1 MSDAAELDS
10 LHNQNSQL
18 GQLLMLASSNL
29 PIGSYT
35 YSQGVEAAIESGVI
49 QDESTTLAFMQDY
62 LQFAVIGYEL
72 PVLGLIMQALDQGHE
87 TLAANLAHDYH
98 ASLESKEF
106 VLESQQLAQA
116 MVSWLN
122 EVLRLSIPAEVPE
135 DGYLPLFAH
144 IAQHWQLPL
153 AQSMTTYG
161 FAQLENMVLAAVKTV
176 PLGQM
181 AGQRVLWQLQSEL
194 NEQIDALSDAVKQA
208 FVTLIMSDAINT
220 QSVVDNQ
227 NIVDI
232 QDTIDSKETVD
243 NQAATNNQHTQQL
256 CEQLY
261 EMLNLSNN
269 LPSLAILSSKHEEQ
283 YSRLFRS

>member
-1 MSDAAELDS
+1 MMVDS
-10 LHNQNSQL
+10 MTQSQQSTQL

-35 YSQGVEAAIESGVI
+35 YSQGVESAIESGVI
-49 QDESTTLAFMQDY
+49 YDEASTLTFMQDY
-62 LQFAVIGYEL
+62 LALAVIGYEL
-72 PVLGLIMQALDQGHE
+72 PVLGLIMCALSQGHE
-87 TLAANLAHDYH
+87 SLASNLAHDYH

-122 EVLRLSIPAEVPE
+122 EVLALGIPAEIPD

-144 IAQHWQLPL
+144 IAQYWQIPL
-153 AQSMTTYG
+153 VQTMTTYG

-181 AGQRVLWQLQSEL
+181 AGQRILWQLQSDL
-194 NEQIDALSDAVKQA
+194 GFQVDVLSDNVQQA
-208 FVTLIMSDAINT
+208 FDDLITSSNATDPLNMSET
-220 QSVVDNQ
+220 QVYQ
-227 NIVDI
+227 KLC
-232 QDTIDSKETVD
+232 QD
-243 NQAATNNQHTQQL
+243 
-256 CEQLY
+256 LY
-261 EMLNLSNN
+261 ERLNISNN
-269 LPSLAILSSKHEEQ
+269 LPNLAILSSMHEEQ

>member
-1 MSDAAELDS
+1 MDTVRFGSQRN
-10 LHNQNSQL
+10 HNRQL
-18 GQLLMLASSNL
+18 GQVLMLASSNL

-49 QDESTTLAFMQDY
+49 HDEQSTLEFMQDY
-62 LQFAVIGYEL
+62 LQLAILDYEL
-72 PVLGLIMQALDQGHE
+72 PILALIMQALDKGHE
-87 TLAANLAHDYH
+87 ALAAALAQDYH

-122 EVLRLSIPAEVPE
+122 EVLGLGIPAEIP
-135 DGYLPLFAH
+135 DNGYLPLFAH
-144 IAQHWQLPL
+144 IAQHWELPI

-181 AGQRVLWQLQSEL
+181 AGQRVLWQLQNDLAAQVDAASD
-194 NEQIDALSDAVKQA
+194 NIQRVFDDVMASPDSIDYLD
-208 FVTLIMSDAINT
+208 LE
-220 QSVVDNQ
+220 
-227 NIVDI
+227 IVQVQDI
-232 QDTIDSKETVD
+232 VEDQDVE
-243 NQAATNNQHTQQL
+243 QL
-256 CEQLY
+256 CQELY
-261 EMLNLSNN
+261 ELLNISNN
-269 LPSLAILSSKHEEQ
+269 LPNLATLSSMHEEQ

>member
-1 MSDAAELDS
+1 MVDISAQFAQPD
-10 LHNQNSQL
+10 QL

-35 YSQGVEAAIESGVI
+35 YSQGVESAIESGVVS
-49 QDESTTLAFMQDY
+49 DEASTLVFMQDY
-62 LQFAVIGYEL
+62 LALAVIGYEL
-72 PVLGLIMQALDQGHE
+72 PILGLIMLALGQGNDA
-87 TLAANLAHDYH
+87 LAANLAHDYH

-122 EVLRLSIPAEVPE
+122 EVLSLGIPAEIPE

-181 AGQRVLWQLQSEL
+181 AGQRILWQLQSEL
-194 NEQIDALSDAVKQA
+194 AAQIDAVSDNVRRT
-208 FVTLIMSDAINT
+208 FNELITSSDAIGN
-220 QSVVDNQ
+220 VDTNMLEE
-227 NIVDI
+227 
-232 QDTIDSKETVD
+232 QDCQT
-243 NQAATNNQHTQQL
+243 L
-256 CEQLY
+256 CQKLY
-261 EMLNLSNN
+261 ETLNTSNN
-269 LPSLAILSSKHEEQ
+269 LPNLAILSSMHEEQ

>member
-1 MSDAAELDS
+1 MMVNTSA
-10 LHNQNSQL
+10 QPTQPTQL

-35 YSQGVEAAIESGVI
+35 YSQGVESAIESGVI
-49 QDESTTLAFMQDY
+49 FDEASTLAFMQDY
-62 LQFAVIGYEL
+62 LELAVIGYEL
-72 PVLGLIMQALDQGHE
+72 PVLGLIMCALSQGHE
-87 TLAANLAHDYH
+87 SLASNLAHDYH

-122 EVLRLSIPAEVPE
+122 EVLALGIPAEIPD

-144 IAQHWQLPL
+144 IAQYWQIPL
-153 AQSMTTYG
+153 VQTMTTYG

-181 AGQRVLWQLQSEL
+181 AGQRILWQLQSDL
-194 NEQIDALSDAVKQA
+194 GSQVDALSDDVQQA
-208 FVTLIMSDAINT
+208 FDALVMSTNT
-220 QSVVDNQ
+220 TN
-227 NIVDI
+227 
-232 QDTIDSKETVD
+232 TVD
-243 NQAATNNQHTQQL
+243 KSEEPDCQQL
-256 CEQLY
+256 CQDLY
-261 EMLNLSNN
+261 ESLNISNN
-269 LPSLAILSSKHEEQ
+269 LPNLAILSSMHEEQ

>member
-1 MSDAAELDS
+1 MVDTNAQSAQPD
-10 LHNQNSQL
+10 QL

-35 YSQGVEAAIESGVI
+35 YSQGVESAIESGVI
-49 QDESTTLAFMQDY
+49 SDEASTLVFMQDY
-62 LQFAVIGYEL
+62 LALAVIGYEL
-72 PVLGLIMQALDQGHE
+72 PILGLIMLALGQGNDV
-87 TLAANLAHDYH
+87 LAANLAHDYH

-122 EVLRLSIPAEVPE
+122 EVLSLGIPAEIPE

-181 AGQRVLWQLQSEL
+181 AGQRILWQLQSDL
-194 NEQIDALSDAVKQA
+194 GAQIDAVS
-208 FVTLIMSDAINT
+208 T
-220 QSVVDNQ
+220 
-227 NIVDI
+227 NI
-232 QDTIDSKETVD
+232 
-243 NQAATNNQHTQQL
+243 QHTFDTLMTSPDSLKEQDCQQL
-256 CEQLY
+256 CQDLY
-261 EMLNLSNN
+261 EILNISNN
-269 LPSLAILSSKHEEQ
+269 LPNLAILSSMHEEQ

>member
-1 MSDAAELDS
+1 MVDISAQSAQPD
-10 LHNQNSQL
+10 QL

-35 YSQGVEAAIESGVI
+35 YSQGVESAIESGVI
-49 QDESTTLAFMQDY
+49 SDEASTLVFMQDY
-62 LQFAVIGYEL
+62 LALAVIGYEL
-72 PVLGLIMQALDQGHE
+72 PVLGLIMLALGQGND

-98 ASLESKEF
+98 AGLESKEF

-122 EVLRLSIPAEVPE
+122 EVLSLGIPAEIPE

-181 AGQRVLWQLQSEL
+181 AGQRILWQLQSDL
-194 NEQIDALSDAVKQA
+194 GAQVDALSDDVQHA
-208 FVTLIMSDAINT
+208 FDIVMTSSD
-220 QSVVDNQ
+220 SLEEQ
-227 NIVDI
+227 NC
-232 QDTIDSKETVD
+232 
-243 NQAATNNQHTQQL
+243 QQL
-256 CEQLY
+256 CQDLY
-261 EMLNLSNN
+261 ETLNISNN
-269 LPSLAILSSKHEEQ
+269 LPNLAILSSMHEEQ

>member
-1 MSDAAELDS
+1 MMVNTSTQS
-10 LHNQNSQL
+10 TQSVQL

-35 YSQGVEAAIESGVI
+35 YSQGVESAIESGVI
-49 QDESTTLAFMQDY
+49 SDEASTLAFMQDY
-62 LQFAVIGYEL
+62 LELAVIGYEL
-72 PVLGLIMQALDQGHE
+72 PLLGLIMCALGGGHE
-87 TLAANLAHDYH
+87 ALANEVAHDYH

-122 EVLRLSIPAEVPE
+122 EVLNLGVPTELPE
-135 DGYLPLFAH
+135 DGFLPLFAH

-181 AGQRVLWQLQSEL
+181 AGQRILWQLQNNL
-194 NEQIDALSDAVKQA
+194 GVQVDALSGDVKQA
-208 FVTLIMSDAINT
+208 FDDVITSANATHALDMNED
-220 QSVVDNQ
+220 QVCQ
-227 NIVDI
+227 KLC
-232 QDTIDSKETVD
+232 QD
-243 NQAATNNQHTQQL
+243 
-256 CEQLY
+256 LY
-261 EMLNLSNN
+261 ESLNISNN
-269 LPSLAILSSKHEEQ
+269 LPNLAILSSMHEEQ

>member
-1 MSDAAELDS
+1 MSDTAGLDS
-10 LHNQNSQL
+10 QHNQNSQL

-35 YSQGVEAAIESGVI
+35 YSQGVEAAIESGI
-49 QDESTTLAFMQDY
+49 IHDESSALTFMQDY
-62 LQFAVIGYEL
+62 LQLAVIGYEL

-87 TLAANLAHDYH
+87 ALAANLAHDYH

-122 EVLRLSIPAEVPE
+122 EVLRLGVPVEIPE
-135 DGYLPLFAH
+135 DGFLPLFAH
-144 IAQHWQLPL
+144 IAQYWRLPV

-181 AGQRVLWQLQSEL
+181 AGQRILWHLQSEL
-194 NEQIDALSDAVKQA
+194 SAQVHELSDTVQQT
-208 FVTLIMSDAINT
+208 FSTLITPDAT
-220 QSVVDNQ
+220 DGLDLQQ
-227 NIVDI
+227 WC
-232 QDTIDSKETVD
+232 
-243 NQAATNNQHTQQL
+243 QH
-256 CEQLY
+256 LY
-261 EMLNLSNN
+261 ERLNLSNN
-269 LPSLAILSSKHEEQ
+269 LPNLAILSSKHEEQ

>member
-1 MSDAAELDS
+1 MMDTARFGSQ
-10 LHNQNSQL
+10 HNHNSQL
-18 GQLLMLASSNL
+18 GQVLMLASSNL

-49 QDESTTLAFMQDY
+49 HDERSTLEFMQDY
-62 LQFAVIGYEL
+62 LQLAVLDYEL
-72 PVLGLIMQALDQGHE
+72 PILALIMQALDKGHE
-87 TLAANLAHDYH
+87 ALAENLAHDYH

-116 MVSWLN
+116 MVSWIN
-122 EVLRLSIPAEVPE
+122 EVLGLGIPAEIPD

-144 IAQHWQLPL
+144 IAQHWELPL
-153 AQSMTTYG
+153 AQAMTTYG

-194 NEQIDALSDAVKQA
+194 AAQVDVVSDNLQRVFDEVVSSPDSIDYLNAEGIEGQEVVK
-208 FVTLIMSDAINT
+208 VED
-220 QSVVDNQ
+220 
-227 NIVDI
+227 
-232 QDTIDSKETVD
+232 QDV
-243 NQAATNNQHTQQL
+243 QQL
-256 CEQLY
+256 CQDLY
-261 EMLNLSNN
+261 VLLNISNN
-269 LPSLAILSSKHEEQ
+269 LPSLAILSSMHEEQ

>member
-1 MSDAAELDS
+1 MMVNTSVQPTDS
-10 LHNQNSQL
+10 VQL

-35 YSQGVEAAIESGVI
+35 YSQGVESAIESGVVS
-49 QDESTTLAFMQDY
+49 DEASTLTFMQDY
-62 LQFAVIGYEL
+62 LALAVIGYEL
-72 PVLGLIMQALDQGHE
+72 PILGLIMLALSRGNE
-87 TLAANLAHDYH
+87 TLAENLAHDYH
-98 ASLESKEF
+98 AGLESKEF

-122 EVLRLSIPAEVPE
+122 EVLSLGIPSEIPD
-135 DGYLPLFAH
+135 DGFLPLFAH

-181 AGQRVLWQLQSEL
+181 AGQRILWQLQSDL
-194 NEQIDALSDAVKQA
+194 GAQVDVLSDNVQQA
-208 FVTLIMSDAINT
+208 FNDLIMSSDATDALNVSEEQGCQT
-220 QSVVDNQ
+220 LC
-227 NIVDI
+227 
-232 QDTIDSKETVD
+232 QD
-243 NQAATNNQHTQQL
+243 
-256 CEQLY
+256 LY
-261 EMLNLSNN
+261 ERLSISNN
-269 LPSLAILSSKHEEQ
+269 LPNLAILSSMHEEQ

>member
-1 MSDAAELDS
+1 MVDTSTQSAQPD
-10 LHNQNSQL
+10 QL

-35 YSQGVEAAIESGVI
+35 YSQGVESAIESGLI
-49 QDESTTLAFMQDY
+49 FDEASTLIFMQDY
-62 LQFAVIGYEL
+62 LVLAAIGYEL
-72 PVLGLIMQALDQGHE
+72 PILGLVMLALGQGNDA
-87 TLAANLAHDYH
+87 LAATLAHDYH

-122 EVLRLSIPAEVPE
+122 EVLSLGIPAEIPE

-153 AQSMTTYG
+153 AQAMTTYG
-161 FAQLENMVLAAVKTV
+161 FAQLENMILAAVKTV

-181 AGQRVLWQLQSEL
+181 AGQRILWQLQSEL
-194 NEQIDALSDAVKQA
+194 GAQVDAVSANVQHA
-208 FVTLIMSDAINT
+208 FDTLMASSD
-220 QSVVDNQ
+220 SLD
-227 NIVDI
+227 D
-232 QDTIDSKETVD
+232 QDV
-243 NQAATNNQHTQQL
+243 QQL
-256 CEQLY
+256 CQNLY
-261 EMLNLSNN
+261 EILNISNN
-269 LPSLAILSSKHEEQ
+269 LPNLAILSSMHEEQ

>member
-1 MSDAAELDS
+1 MMVDTSVQPTQSA
-10 LHNQNSQL
+10 QL

-35 YSQGVEAAIESGVI
+35 YSQGVESAIESGVVS
-49 QDESTTLAFMQDY
+49 DEASTLTFMQDY
-62 LQFAVIGYEL
+62 LALAVIGYEL
-72 PVLGLIMQALDQGHE
+72 PVLGLIMCALSQGYE
-87 TLAANLAHDYH
+87 ALAANLAHDYH
-98 ASLESKEF
+98 AGLESKEF

-122 EVLRLSIPAEVPE
+122 EVLSLGIPAEIPE
-135 DGYLPLFAH
+135 DGFLPLFAH

-181 AGQRVLWQLQSEL
+181 AGQRILWQLQSDL
-194 NEQIDALSDAVKQA
+194 GAQVDVLSDNVQQA
-208 FVTLIMSDAINT
+208 FNDLIMS
-220 QSVVDNQ
+220 S
-227 NIVDI
+227 
-232 QDTIDSKETVD
+232 
-243 NQAATNNQHTQQL
+243 AATDALNVNKEQGCQTL
-256 CEQLY
+256 CQDLY
-261 EMLNLSNN
+261 ERLSISNN
-269 LPSLAILSSKHEEQ
+269 LPNLAILSSMHEEQ

>member
-1 MSDAAELDS
+1 MMVDASAQPTQS
-10 LHNQNSQL
+10 AQL

-35 YSQGVEAAIESGVI
+35 YSQGVESAIESGVVF
-49 QDESTTLAFMQDY
+49 DEASTLTFMQDY
-62 LQFAVIGYEL
+62 LALAVVGYEL
-72 PVLGLIMQALDQGHE
+72 PILGLIMCALCQGNNDA
-87 TLAANLAHDYH
+87 LAANLAHDYH

-116 MVSWLN
+116 MVSWLK
-122 EVLRLSIPAEVPE
+122 EVLSLGISAEIPE

-181 AGQRVLWQLQSEL
+181 AGQRILWQLQSDL
-194 NEQIDALSDAVKQA
+194 GTQVDALSDDVQQA
-208 FVTLIMSDAINT
+208 FDALVMSTNMANTLGNSEELDC
-220 QSVVDNQ
+220 
-227 NIVDI
+227 
-232 QDTIDSKETVD
+232 
-243 NQAATNNQHTQQL
+243 QQL
-256 CEQLY
+256 CQDLY
-261 EMLNLSNN
+261 DRLNISNN
-269 LPSLAILSSKHEEQ
+269 LPNLAILSSMHEEQ

>member
-1 MSDAAELDS
+1 MVDTSAQSAQPD
-10 LHNQNSQL
+10 QL

-35 YSQGVEAAIESGVI
+35 YSQGVESAIESGVI
-49 QDESTTLAFMQDY
+49 SDEASTLVFMQDY
-62 LQFAVIGYEL
+62 LELAVFGYEL
-72 PVLGLIMQALDQGHE
+72 PILGLIMCALNQGHE
-87 TLAANLAHDYH
+87 ALAANLAHDYH

-122 EVLRLSIPAEVPE
+122 EVLNLGIPTEVPE
-135 DGYLPLFAH
+135 DGFLPLFAH

-181 AGQRVLWQLQSEL
+181 AGQRILWQLQSEL
-194 NEQIDALSDAVKQA
+194 SAQIDALSETIQHAFDILITSSNTDALDK
-208 FVTLIMSDAINT
+208 SEE
-220 QSVVDNQ
+220 
-227 NIVDI
+227 
-232 QDTIDSKETVD
+232 QDC
-243 NQAATNNQHTQQL
+243 QQL
-256 CEQLY
+256 CQDLY
-261 EMLNLSNN
+261 ERLNISNN
-269 LPSLAILSSKHEEQ
+269 LPNLAILSSMHEEQ

>member
-1 MSDAAELDS
+1 MVDTSAQSAQPD
-10 LHNQNSQL
+10 QL

-35 YSQGVEAAIESGVI
+35 YSQGVESAIESGVI
-49 QDESTTLAFMQDY
+49 SDEASTLVFMQDY
-62 LQFAVIGYEL
+62 LALAVIGYEL
-72 PVLGLIMQALDQGHE
+72 PILGLIMLALGQGNDA
-87 TLAANLAHDYH
+87 LAANLAHDYH
-98 ASLESKEF
+98 AGLESKEF

-122 EVLRLSIPAEVPE
+122 EVLSLGIPAEIPE

-181 AGQRVLWQLQSEL
+181 AGQRILWQLQSDL
-194 NEQIDALSDAVKQA
+194 GAQV
-208 FVTLIMSDAINT
+208 DAIST
-220 QSVVDNQ
+220 
-227 NIVDI
+227 NI
-232 QDTIDSKETVD
+232 
-243 NQAATNNQHTQQL
+243 QHTFDTLRASSDSLEEQDCQQL
-256 CEQLY
+256 CQQLY
-261 EMLNLSNN
+261 EMLNISNN
-269 LPSLAILSSKHEEQ
+269 LPNLAILSSMHEEQ

>member
-1 MSDAAELDS
+1 MVYTSAPSAQPD
-10 LHNQNSQL
+10 QL

-35 YSQGVEAAIESGVI
+35 YSQGVESAIESGVI
-49 QDESTTLAFMQDY
+49 SDEASTLIFMQDY
-62 LQFAVIGYEL
+62 LALAVIGYEL
-72 PVLGLIMQALDQGHE
+72 PILGLIMLALGQGNDV
-87 TLAANLAHDYH
+87 LAANLAHDYH

-122 EVLRLSIPAEVPE
+122 EVLSLGIPAEIPE

-181 AGQRVLWQLQSEL
+181 AGQRILWQLQSDL
-194 NEQIDALSDAVKQA
+194 GAQIDAVS
-208 FVTLIMSDAINT
+208 T
-220 QSVVDNQ
+220 
-227 NIVDI
+227 NI
-232 QDTIDSKETVD
+232 
-243 NQAATNNQHTQQL
+243 QHTFDTLMTSPDSLKEQDCQQL
-256 CEQLY
+256 CQDLY
-261 EMLNLSNN
+261 ETLNISNN
-269 LPSLAILSSKHEEQ
+269 LPNLAILSSMHEEQ

>member
-1 MSDAAELDS
+1 MVDTSAQSTQPD
-10 LHNQNSQL
+10 QL

-35 YSQGVEAAIESGVI
+35 YSQGVESAIESGVVS
-49 QDESTTLAFMQDY
+49 DEASTLVFMQDY
-62 LQFAVIGYEL
+62 LALAVIGYEL
-72 PVLGLIMQALDQGHE
+72 PILGLIMLALGQGNDA
-87 TLAANLAHDYH
+87 LAANLAHDYH

-122 EVLRLSIPAEVPE
+122 EVLSLGIPAEIPE

-181 AGQRVLWQLQSEL
+181 AGQRILWQLQSDL
-194 NEQIDALSDAVKQA
+194 GAQVDALSDDVRCT
-208 FVTLIMSDAINT
+208 FNELMTSPDSLEE
-220 QSVVDNQ
+220 
-227 NIVDI
+227 
-232 QDTIDSKETVD
+232 QDC
-243 NQAATNNQHTQQL
+243 QQL
-256 CEQLY
+256 CQDLY
-261 EMLNLSNN
+261 ETLNISNN
-269 LPSLAILSSKHEEQ
+269 LPNLAILSSMHEEQ

>member
-1 MSDAAELDS
+1 MVDTSAQSAQPD
-10 LHNQNSQL
+10 QL

-35 YSQGVEAAIESGVI
+35 YSQGVESAIESGVI
-49 QDESTTLAFMQDY
+49 SDEASTLVFMQDY
-62 LQFAVIGYEL
+62 LALAVIGYEL
-72 PVLGLIMQALDQGHE
+72 PVLGLIMLALGQGNDA
-87 TLAANLAHDYH
+87 LAANLSHDYH
-98 ASLESKEF
+98 AGLESKEF

-122 EVLRLSIPAEVPE
+122 EVLSLGIPAEIPE
-135 DGYLPLFAH
+135 DGYLPLFSH

-181 AGQRVLWQLQSEL
+181 AGQRILWQLQSEL
-194 NEQIDALSDAVKQA
+194 AAQIDAVSDNVRH
-208 FVTLIMSDAINT
+208 TINELMT
-220 QSVVDNQ
+220 SPNSLKE
-227 NIVDI
+227 
-232 QDTIDSKETVD
+232 QDC
-243 NQAATNNQHTQQL
+243 QQL
-256 CEQLY
+256 CQNLY
-261 EMLNLSNN
+261 ETLNISNN
-269 LPSLAILSSKHEEQ
+269 LPNLAILSSMHEEQ

>member
-1 MSDAAELDS
+1 MVDTSAQSTQPD
-10 LHNQNSQL
+10 QL

-35 YSQGVEAAIESGVI
+35 YSQGVESAIESGVI
-49 QDESTTLAFMQDY
+49 SDEASTLIFMQDY
-62 LQFAVIGYEL
+62 LALAVIGYEL
-72 PVLGLIMQALDQGHE
+72 PILGLVMLALGQGNDA
-87 TLAANLAHDYH
+87 LAANLAHDYH

-122 EVLRLSIPAEVPE
+122 EVLSLGIPAEIPE

-181 AGQRVLWQLQSEL
+181 AGQRILWQLQSDL
-194 NEQIDALSDAVKQA
+194 GAQIDAVSMNVQHAFDA
-208 FVTLIMSDAINT
+208 LNT
-220 QSVVDNQ
+220 GEE
-227 NIVDI
+227 
-232 QDTIDSKETVD
+232 QDC
-243 NQAATNNQHTQQL
+243 QQL
-256 CEQLY
+256 CQNLY
-261 EMLNLSNN
+261 EILNISNN
-269 LPSLAILSSKHEEQ
+269 LPNLAILSSMHEEQ

>member
-1 MSDAAELDS
+1 MTSTQSAQPD
-10 LHNQNSQL
+10 QL

-35 YSQGVEAAIESGVI
+35 YSQGVESAIESGVVS
-49 QDESTTLAFMQDY
+49 DEASTLVFMQDY
-62 LQFAVIGYEL
+62 LALAVIGYEL
-72 PVLGLIMQALDQGHE
+72 PILGLIMLALGQGNDA
-87 TLAANLAHDYH
+87 LAANLAHDYH

-122 EVLRLSIPAEVPE
+122 EVLSLGIPAEIPE

-181 AGQRVLWQLQSEL
+181 AGQRILWQLQSEL
-194 NEQIDALSDAVKQA
+194 AAQIDAVS
-208 FVTLIMSDAINT
+208 T
-220 QSVVDNQ
+220 
-227 NIVDI
+227 NI
-232 QDTIDSKETVD
+232 
-243 NQAATNNQHTQQL
+243 QHTFDTLDAGEEQDCQQL
-256 CEQLY
+256 CQDLY
-261 EMLNLSNN
+261 ETLNISNN
-269 LPSLAILSSKHEEQ
+269 LPNLAILSSMHEGQ

>member
-1 MSDAAELDS
+1 MVDTSTQSA
-10 LHNQNSQL
+10 QL

-35 YSQGVEAAIESGVI
+35 YSQGVESAIESGVI
-49 QDESTTLAFMQDY
+49 SDEASTLVFMQDY
-62 LQFAVIGYEL
+62 LSLAVIGYEL
-72 PVLGLIMQALDQGHE
+72 PILGLIMLALGQGNDA
-87 TLAANLAHDYH
+87 LAANLAHDYH

-122 EVLRLSIPAEVPE
+122 EVLSLGIPAEIPE

-181 AGQRVLWQLQSEL
+181 AGQRILWQLQSEL
-194 NEQIDALSDAVKQA
+194 AAQVDAVSANVQHA
-208 FVTLIMSDAINT
+208 FDTVMTSD
-220 QSVVDNQ
+220 SLED
-227 NIVDI
+227 
-232 QDTIDSKETVD
+232 QDV
-243 NQAATNNQHTQQL
+243 QQL
-256 CEQLY
+256 CQNLY
-261 EMLNLSNN
+261 TLLNISNN
-269 LPSLAILSSKHEEQ
+269 LPNLAILSSMHEEQ

>member
-1 MSDAAELDS
+1 MMVDTSAQPTQSA
-10 LHNQNSQL
+10 QL

-35 YSQGVEAAIESGVI
+35 YSQGVESAIESGIVF
-49 QDESTTLAFMQDY
+49 DEASTLTFMQDY
-62 LQFAVIGYEL
+62 LALAVVGYEL
-72 PVLGLIMQALDQGHE
+72 PVLGLIMCALDQGNE
-87 TLAANLAHDYH
+87 AIAASLAHDYH
-98 ASLESKEF
+98 AGLESKEF

-122 EVLRLSIPAEVPE
+122 EVLSLGIPTEVLE
-135 DGYLPLFAH
+135 DGFLPLFAH

-181 AGQRVLWQLQSEL
+181 AGQRILWQLQSDLGAQVDSLGADVQRAFESVITSKDTL
-194 NEQIDALSDAVKQA
+194 ADMSISATQYNEQLCQDLYDR
-208 FVTLIMSDAINT
+208 L
-220 QSVVDNQ
+220 
-227 NIVDI
+227 NI
-232 QDTIDSKETVD
+232 
-243 NQAATNNQHTQQL
+243 
-256 CEQLY
+256 
-261 EMLNLSNN
+261 SNN
-269 LPSLAILSSKHEEQ
+269 LPNLAILSSMHEEQ

>member
-1 MSDAAELDS
+1 MMVNTSAQPTQSA
-10 LHNQNSQL
+10 QL

-35 YSQGVEAAIESGVI
+35 YSQGVESAIESGVVS
-49 QDESTTLAFMQDY
+49 DEASTLTFMQEY
-62 LQFAVIGYEL
+62 LALAVIGYEL
-72 PVLGLIMQALDQGHE
+72 PILGLIMCALSQDHE
-87 TLAANLAHDYH
+87 ALAANLAHDYH
-98 ASLESKEF
+98 AGLESKEF

-122 EVLRLSIPAEVPE
+122 EVLSLGIPAEIPE

-181 AGQRVLWQLQSEL
+181 AGQRILWQLQSDL
-194 NEQIDALSDAVKQA
+194 GSQVDALSDDVQQA
-208 FVTLIMSDAINT
+208 FDDLIIS
-220 QSVVDNQ
+220 SH
-227 NIVDI
+227 
-232 QDTIDSKETVD
+232 
-243 NQAATNNQHTQQL
+243 ATNALNVNEKHGCQTL
-256 CEQLY
+256 CQDLY
-261 EMLNLSNN
+261 EKLNISNN
-269 LPSLAILSSKHEEQ
+269 LPNLAILSSMHEEQ

>member
-1 MSDAAELDS
+1 MMVDS
-10 LHNQNSQL
+10 MTQSQQSGQL

-35 YSQGVEAAIESGVI
+35 YSQGVESAIESGI
-49 QDESTTLAFMQDY
+49 IFDEASTLAFMQDY
-62 LQFAVIGYEL
+62 LALAVIGYEL
-72 PVLGLIMQALDQGHE
+72 PLLGLIMCALSQNHE
-87 TLAANLAHDYH
+87 ALASNLAHDYH

-122 EVLRLSIPAEVPE
+122 EVLALGIPAEIPD

-144 IAQHWQLPL
+144 IAQYWKIPL
-153 AQSMTTYG
+153 VQTMTTYG

-181 AGQRVLWQLQSEL
+181 AGQRILWQLQSNL
-194 NEQIDALSDAVKQA
+194 GSQVDALSDDVQQA
-208 FVTLIMSDAINT
+208 FDDLIMS
-220 QSVVDNQ
+220 SH
-227 NIVDI
+227 
-232 QDTIDSKETVD
+232 
-243 NQAATNNQHTQQL
+243 ATNALNMSETQVCQKL
-256 CEQLY
+256 CQDLY
-261 EMLNLSNN
+261 KHLNVSNN
-269 LPSLAILSSKHEEQ
+269 LPNLAILSSMHEEQ